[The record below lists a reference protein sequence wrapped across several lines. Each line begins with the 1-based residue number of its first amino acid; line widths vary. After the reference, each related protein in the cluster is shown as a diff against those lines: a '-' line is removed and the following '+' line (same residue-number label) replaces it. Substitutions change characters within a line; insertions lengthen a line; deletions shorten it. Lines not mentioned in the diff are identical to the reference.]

1 MPLED
6 ILRKIEEE
14 AELKKKRILE
24 EARTRASAQLERAQK
39 ELKEE
44 ADRLLAERRKEV
56 ELEVQRRLAQARL
69 AGKNEVGKVKHQA
82 WEKLQESLV
91 AAFVEKIETEGRE
104 WCKEFLIQY
113 VVSGDEEVWM
123 APQEAEI
130 WGSGFVKEIN
140 EEKNLSLRFGGIAE
154 DIERGFLLRRG
165 GMMVDLSFVS
175 VVEEY
180 IRENERRISALLFE
194 G

>member
-123 APQEAEI
+123 APREAEI

-140 EEKNLSLRFGGIAE
+140 EEKLIFALWWNSRGHRTRLSLEARRYDGRFELCFCGG
-154 DIERGFLLRRG
+154 R
-165 GMMVDLSFVS
+165 VH
-175 VVEEY
+175 
-180 IRENERRISALLFE
+180 
-194 G
+194 

>member
-14 AELKKKRILE
+14 AELRKRRILE
-24 EARTRASAQLERAQK
+24 EARTKASAQLERAQK

-44 ADRLLAERRKEV
+44 ADLLLAERRKEI

-82 WEKLQESLV
+82 WEKLQGNLV
-91 AAFVEKIETEGRE
+91 TAFVEKVEAEGRE
-104 WCKEFLIQY
+104 WCKEFLTQY

-123 APQEAEI
+123 APREAEI
-130 WGSGFVKEIN
+130 WGSGFVEEIN
-140 EEKNLSLRFGGIAE
+140 EEKNLSLRFGGIAK

-165 GMMVDLSFVS
+165 GMVVDLSFIS
-175 VVEEY
+175 VVEGY
-180 IRENERRISALLFE
+180 IRKNEGRISALLFE
-194 G
+194 E